1 MKTRTILFGLSVLLS
16 TMIFSGCKGEFEK
29 IRTSG
34 DAERL
39 YQASMDYYKDEEYQK
54 AQSLL
59 ELIISSYRGKKE
71 AEEIYYKYAF
81 TFYYLGNYT
90 SASSNFKNFTQTFG
104 NSPLKQEAD
113 FMSAYSNFQLSPN
126 FRLDQTN
133 SLQAIS
139 ELQLFINTYPDSE
152 RVTQCNELIER
163 MRDKLEEKVL
173 DEGRLYFNMRR
184 YNSAIQ
190 SYENLLKDFPETE
203 NAMNI
208 RMMIIRSAFLLAE
221 NSIYEKRK
229 ERLEDA
235 QKRVDEFLR
244 KYPKSNFVKEVT
256 NFKQEINKKL
266 NLFQ

>member
-1 MKTRTILFGLSVLLS
+1 MKTRTFLFGLFVTLSVLMLPA
-16 TMIFSGCKGEFEK
+16 CKGEFEK

-39 YQASMDYYKDEEYQK
+39 YQAAMTYYKDEEYQK
-54 AQSLL
+54 AQTLL

-90 SASSNFKNFTQTFG
+90 SASSYFKNFTQTFG

-113 FMSAYSNFQLSPN
+113 FMSAYANYQLSPT
-126 FRLDQTN
+126 FRLDQSN

-152 RVTQCNELIER
+152 RVSQCNELIER
-163 MRDKLEEKVL
+163 MRDKLEEKVF

-208 RMMIIRSAFLLAE
+208 RIMIIRSAYLLAE

-235 QKRVDEFLR
+235 QKRVNEFMR
-244 KYPKSNFVKEVT
+244 KYPKSDFVKEVT
-256 NFKQEINKKL
+256 NFREDINKKL